1 MCLTVY
7 DIDYYLDK
15 DKTLKYKI
23 AEKDL
28 TFYKVV
34 RLPKE
39 KEGVHSQFVSP
50 FLSSEIN
57 TYQMYEMDDY
67 TVYEICCHVLDI
79 SAGMIHLVSTL
90 EDAYKLKDKMKL
102 KDKYY
107 NYEYCILNAIIPKGT
122 KYIEGVFDWYL
133 MDCQVNAVATK
144 KVFYTEVTPF
154 QNWMESMMVNY
165 GKYSKI

>member
-7 DIDYYLDK
+7 DLDYYLND
-15 DKTLKYKI
+15 DKTLKYKV
-23 AEKDL
+23 AEEDL

-67 TVYEICCHVLDI
+67 TVYEIGHVLNI
-79 SAGMIHLVSTL
+79 SAGMIHLISTL
-90 EDAYKLKDKMKL
+90 EDAYKLKDKMETR
-102 KDKYY
+102 DKFY
-107 NYEYCILNAIIPKGT
+107 NYEYHVLKAIIPKGT
-122 KYIEGVFDWYL
+122 KYIEGVFDWYI
-133 MDCQVNAVATK
+133 MDCHVNAIATK
-144 KVFYTEVTPF
+144 KIWYIDTLPF
-154 QNWMESMMVNY
+154 QNWVEQQMVNY
-165 GKYSKI
+165 GKYN